1 MIEIK
6 DISKMYKLGLIS
18 SKTIQDDIKN
28 IFYKVL
34 GKKNPDL
41 EIIETNTRDEKGG
54 DYVWALK
61 DININVKKGEVVG
74 IIGKNGA
81 GKSTLL
87 KLLSKVTKPTTG
99 YIKTK
104 GKLASLLE
112 VGTGFHN
119 ELSGRE
125 NIFLNG
131 AILGMSKAEIKSK
144 LEEIIEFSGCKRY
157 IDTPVK
163 RYSSGMHV
171 RLAFAVAAHL
181 DPDILIVDEVLAVG
195 DAEFQRKAIGKMKE
209 VSDGGERTVLF
220 VSHNMASIKN
230 LCDRAI
236 LLENGMVSFDG
247 AVDKAIELYK
257 SQNNKDLNKK
267 FKFSKKFSNKYIQ
280 IENFK
285 ISSIKRTIITISS
298 GIEFSF
304 AFKNQQKLLNIDITY
319 ELANMEDLVIFHTGQ
334 VIEETTQQKAE
345 TIFVKTQIPNL
356 KLNTG
361 TYKLKIIFGQNQSKL
376 LLDTDYFLEFEVQNE
391 ALGSNFKV
399 LPGIVRPDI
408 KNSIKIIS

>member
-28 IFYKVL
+28 IYYNIT

-61 DININVKKGEVVG
+61 DINFKVKKGEVVG

-131 AILGMSKAEIKSK
+131 AILGMSKSEITSK
-144 LEEIIEFSGCKRY
+144 LDEIIEFSGCKRY

-181 DPDILIVDEVLAVG
+181 DPDVLIVDEVLAVG

-209 VSDGGERTVLF
+209 VSTGGGRTVLF

-230 LCDRAI
+230 LCSRAI

-247 AVDKAIELYK
+247 TVDKAIELYK
-257 SQNNKDLNKK
+257 SQNNKDLKK
-267 FKFSKKFSNKYIQ
+267 EFNFSSKFVNEYIKLD
-280 IENFK
+280 NFNLSPIK
-285 ISSIKRTIITISS
+285 GNYISINS
-298 GIEFSF
+298 GIEFNF
-304 AFKNQQKLLNIDITY
+304 LFQNLQKVLNIDITY
-319 ELANMEDLVIFHTGQ
+319 EISNMEDLVIFHTGH
-334 VIEETTQQKAE
+334 VLEETAKKKTEALRVKA
-345 TIFVKTQIPNL
+345 QIPHLN
-356 KLNTG
+356 LNTG
-361 TYKLKIIFGQNQSKL
+361 GYKLKVIFGQNQSKL
-376 LLDTDYFLEFEVQNE
+376 LLSTDYFLEFEVQNE
-391 ALGSNFKV
+391 ALGSNSKV
-399 LPGIVRPDI
+399 LPGVVRPEI

>member
-1 MIEIK
+1 M
-6 DISKMYKLGLIS
+6 
-18 SKTIQDDIKN
+18 
-28 IFYKVL
+28 
-34 GKKNPDL
+34 
-41 EIIETNTRDEKGG
+41 
-54 DYVWALK
+54 
-61 DININVKKGEVVG
+61 VG

-131 AILGMSKAEIKSK
+131 AILGMTKSEIKSK
-144 LEEIIEFSGCKRY
+144 LDEIIEFSGCERY

-209 VSDGGERTVLF
+209 VSAGGDRTVLF

-247 AVDKAIELYK
+247 SVDKAIELYK
-257 SQNNKDLNKK
+257 SQNNKDLSKE
-267 FKFSKKFSNKYIQ
+267 FKFSKKFSNAYIQ
-280 IENFK
+280 IDNFK
-285 ISSIKRTIITISS
+285 ISPIKGTLITISS
-298 GIEFSF
+298 GLEFTFSF
-304 AFKNQQKLLNIDITY
+304 KNLKKITNVDVTY
-319 ELANMEDLVIFHTGQ
+319 ELANMEDLVIFHTGK
-334 VIEETTQQKAE
+334 VIEETTQQKTE
-345 TIFVKTQIPNL
+345 NIFVKTQIPNL
-356 KLNTG
+356 NLNSG
-361 TYKLKIIFGQNQSKL
+361 NYKLKLIFGQNQSKL
-376 LLDTDYFLEFEVQNE
+376 LLSTDYFLEFEVQNE
-391 ALGSNFKV
+391 ALGSNAKV
-399 LPGIVRPDI
+399 LPGIVRPYF

>member
-18 SKTIQDDIKN
+18 SQTLQDDIKN
-28 IFYKVL
+28 IFYSIL

-41 EIIETNTRDEKGG
+41 EIIETNKRDEKGG

-61 DININVKKGEVVG
+61 DINFKVKKGEVVG

-99 YIKTK
+99 FIKTK

-131 AILGMSKAEIKSK
+131 AILGMSKSEIKSK
-144 LEEIIEFSGCKRY
+144 LDEIIEFSGCKRY

-181 DPDILIVDEVLAVG
+181 DPDVLIVDEVLAVG

-209 VSDGGERTVLF
+209 VSAGGGRTVLF

-230 LCDRAI
+230 LCNRAI

-247 AVDKAIELYK
+247 SVDKAIELYK
-257 SQNNKDLNKK
+257 SQNNKDLKK
-267 FKFSKKFSNKYIQ
+267 DFDFSSKCVNEYIKLD
-280 IENFK
+280 NFK
-285 ISSIKRTIITISS
+285 ILPIKGNYISINS
-298 GIEFSF
+298 GIEFNF
-304 AFKNQQKLLNIDITY
+304 LFKNLQKVLNIDVTY
-319 ELANMEDLVIFHTGQ
+319 EISNMEDLVIFHTGK
-334 VIEETTQQKAE
+334 VIEETTKNKTEAIQ
-345 TIFVKTQIPNL
+345 VKTQIPHLNL
-356 KLNTG
+356 NAG
-361 TYKLKIIFGQNQSKL
+361 TYKLKLVFGQNQSKL
-376 LLDTDYFLEFEVQNE
+376 LFTTDYFLEFEVQNE
-391 ALGSNFKV
+391 TLGTNSKAF
-399 LPGIVRPDI
+399 PGIVRPNI